1 MIRKLEG
8 FMIDDV
14 MEIWLDEN
22 ITTHDF
28 IDEEYW
34 RSNYQYVKNA
44 LSSAHVMVYE
54 DEGIIKGF
62 IGLMDEGYIAGLFV
76 SRKYRNQG
84 IGKCLLDRCKK
95 EYNSL
100 RLHVYEKNISAINF
114 YKKSGFEIRSIEKSI
129 DTGEIE
135 YWMEWRL

>member
-1 MIRKLEG
+1 MIRKFEDY
-8 FMIDDV
+8 MIDDV
-14 MEIWLDEN
+14 MMIWLDEN
-22 ITTHDF
+22 IASHDY
-28 IDEEYW
+28 IDEGYW
-34 RSNYQYVKNA
+34 MSNFQYVKNA

-54 DEGIIKGF
+54 EEGIIKGF

-76 SRKYRNQG
+76 SSKYQNQG

-100 RLHVYEKNISAINF
+100 RLHVYEKNISAINL
-114 YKKSGFEIRSIEKSI
+114 YKKNGFEIRNIEKSI

-135 YWMEWRL
+135 YCMEWRL